1 MRRGPESR
9 KRVTAMPPVRKR
21 DSALPPVELPTEK
34 AELTIVYLDDDGRMT
49 FYKSKKPGIIA
60 RIIRRLTSRLRQ

>member
-1 MRRGPESR
+1 
-9 KRVTAMPPVRKR
+9 MPPVRKR
-21 DSALPPVELPTEK
+21 DSALPPVELPTKK

-60 RIIRRLTSRLRQ
+60 RIIRRLTSRLQQ

>member
-1 MRRGPESR
+1 
-9 KRVTAMPPVRKR
+9 MPPVGKP
-21 DSALPPVELPTEK
+21 DSALPPVELPTKK